1 MFCYF
6 NLVRGYNP
14 FFGKYDGLSFREV
27 GSKLS
32 VLEVNLEFIQV
43 EVYLCVFG
51 SFFMEAK
58 SSVICIYCRVRVLQ
72 FWYVVN
78 VYDEKEG
85 TEYGALRDFC
95 GYALGHE

>member
-32 VLEVNLEFIQV
+32 VLEVNLEFI
-43 EVYLCVFG
+43 
-51 SFFMEAK
+51 
-58 SSVICIYCRVRVLQ
+58 
-72 FWYVVN
+72 
-78 VYDEKEG
+78 
-85 TEYGALRDFC
+85 
-95 GYALGHE
+95 